1 MQQGRRK
8 QVNSWVADE
17 MLTVWTLLGALLG
30 TLVLVAGLLWAG
42 TQVTGQARALWRAL
56 RGHRAAAI
64 AAVDEAAD
72 PLIVQL
78 ARLTT
83 VPPDVWAAFLP
94 AFLTAL
100 AAGLDR
106 ALGENGGAAEK

>member
-1 MQQGRRK
+1 MD
-8 QVNSWVADE
+8 SWVADE
-17 MLTVWTLLGALLG
+17 MITVWALLGALLG
-30 TLVLVAGLLWAG
+30 TLLLVAGSLWAG
-42 TQVTGQARALWRAL
+42 ARVTEQARALWRTL
-56 RGHRAAAI
+56 RGHRAEVI

-83 VPPDVWAAFLP
+83 IPPPVWAAFLP
-94 AFLTAL
+94 AFLAAL

-106 ALGENGGAAEK
+106 ALGENGET

>member
-1 MQQGRRK
+1 MDTWIAG
-8 QVNSWVADE
+8 E
-17 MLTVWTLLGALLG
+17 MLDVWRLLGALLG

-56 RGHRAAAI
+56 RGHRAEVI
-64 AAVDEAAD
+64 AAVDEVAD

-83 VPPDVWAAFLP
+83 IPPAVWAAFLP

-106 ALGENGGAAEK
+106 ALGENGETAGQG

>member
-1 MQQGRRK
+1 MDTWIAG
-8 QVNSWVADE
+8 A
-17 MLTVWTLLGALLG
+17 MLDVWRLLGALLG
-30 TLVLVAGLLWAG
+30 TLLLLAGSLWAG
-42 TQVTGQARALWRAL
+42 ARVTEQGRALWRAL
-56 RGHRAAAI
+56 RGHRAEAI
-64 AAVDEAAD
+64 AAVDETTD

-83 VPPDVWAAFLP
+83 VPPEVWAAFLP

-106 ALGENGGAAEK
+106 ALGENSATVEQSGG